1 LPPAA
6 VELVLLGCNHEE
18 QHQELLLTDIL
29 HHFSVNPLEPAI
41 WQGAPKVPV
50 AMPGPIGWIAGPEGL
65 VQVGAGLGGSAF
77 SFDCE

>member
-1 LPPAA
+1 
-6 VELVLLGCNHEE
+6 
-18 QHQELLLTDIL
+18 IL

-77 SFDCE
+77 SFDCEGPRHQALLAPHALADRT

>member
-1 LPPAA
+1 LSRPALDEILAWRAHVDAALIDALPALPPAA

-50 AMPGPIGWIAGPEGL
+50 AM
-65 VQVGAGLGGSAF
+65 
-77 SFDCE
+77 